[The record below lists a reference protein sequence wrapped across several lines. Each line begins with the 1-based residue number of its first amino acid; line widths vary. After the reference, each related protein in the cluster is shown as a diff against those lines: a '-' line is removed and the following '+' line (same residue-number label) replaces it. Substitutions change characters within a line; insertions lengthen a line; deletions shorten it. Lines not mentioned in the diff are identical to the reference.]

1 MLPVLQVG
9 PLAVQLPGLLLLLG
23 LWLASVVIGRNAWRH
38 RLDGDVLD
46 RLLLI
51 GLLAGVVGARL
62 SYVLQHASDF
72 ARDLRAILSLS
83 LTAFAPFEGAA
94 IGVVAALVYGA
105 RKSLPLWPTLDA
117 LTPGAALLA
126 IFVHLSQL
134 ASGDAFGA
142 PADLPWAVDLWGER
156 RHPAQLYALAA
167 SIAILGLILWL
178 QRRRR
183 FAGELALGWLALSS
197 AARLLLEAVRGDS
210 LYLAGV
216 RQAQLAALV
225 VLMAS
230 LAGLHVLARRNGN
243 PAPMQ
248 APGTLEQPAPD

>member
-38 RLDGDVLD
+38 GLDGDVLD
-46 RLLLI
+46 RLLLT

-72 ARDLRAILSLS
+72 ARDPSAILSLS

-105 RKSLPLWPTLDA
+105 RKSLPFWPTLDA

-126 IFVHLSQL
+126 VFVHLSQL

-142 PADLPWAVDLWGER
+142 PTDLPWAIELWGER

-167 SIAILGLILWL
+167 SIAILGFVLWL

-197 AARLLLEAVRGDS
+197 AARLLLEASRGDS

-225 VLMAS
+225 VLMVS